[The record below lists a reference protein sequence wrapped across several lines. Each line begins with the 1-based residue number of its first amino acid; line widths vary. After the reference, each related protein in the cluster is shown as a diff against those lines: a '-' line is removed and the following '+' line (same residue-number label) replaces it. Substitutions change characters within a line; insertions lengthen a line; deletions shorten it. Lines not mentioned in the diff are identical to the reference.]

1 METHWRSIAKA
12 VIWRILGIFILGGL
26 SWAFTKSWE
35 DTSVITISFNSI
47 RLVLYYFH
55 ERAWDRVSWGRKK
68 VKEDYTI

>member
-1 METHWRSIAKA
+1 METHWRSIVKA
-12 VIWRILGIFILGGL
+12 VVWRILGVIILGGL

>member
-1 METHWRSIAKA
+1 METHWRSIVKA
-12 VIWRILGIFILGGL
+12 VVWRILGVIILGGL
-26 SWAFTKSWE
+26 SWGLTKSWE
-35 DTSVITISFNSI
+35 DTSIITISFNSI